1 MGSCLFDSVPSEE
14 LGRVPGGDS
23 AAVLAVPTGAPR
35 GLYEGH
41 HYFMPRVGFAY
52 SPFDDNKTSIRGG
65 FGMYYDRI
73 EGNLIFPS
81 LSNPPCRRA
90 RSSKREPEQ
99 HHRRFDNGGAVCSDQ
114 CGESGSRHALHDEL
128 QP

>member
-1 MGSCLFDSVPSEE
+1 
-14 LGRVPGGDS
+14 VPGGDS
-23 AAVLAVPTGAPR
+23 ADVRAVPVGAPR

-81 LSNPPCRRA
+81 LSNPPYATSAQFQNANLSNITGGSTTARRSP
-90 RSSKREPEQ
+90 RSTR
-99 HHRRFDNGGAVCSDQ
+99 
-114 CGESGSRHALHDEL
+114 
-128 QP
+128 